1 MIFGVISL
9 SGSIQALGISA
20 GFLGMI
26 VGWSLQQ
33 PVTGIAA
40 WLMLI
45 LKRPFRIGQRVII
58 AGIKG
63 DVVDITLTHVI
74 LDQVGGTIVGEERSG
89 RSILIP
95 NAILFTQTITNYTF
109 EVEYILSEVPVRIT
123 FQSDWEEAEKILVGA
138 AERVT
143 ANTIEI
149 TGEEPYIRAEL
160 FDAGVLMRL
169 RYRTTPEDYAKD
181 VNDIVK
187 IIYKEFSENDNVEFC
202 YPHSEVLY
210 SMKNPPPVAISGRT
224 THRFFYTPTKRR
236 DSMNLNL
243 PKVAVPDR
251 ISLVQ
256 PITANERTTI
266 ANLEGPGCIRHIWAT
281 AGREGNGR
289 QVIIRIYFDEEPVPH
304 IEAPFGDFFGV
315 MHGLPWY
322 PVNNR
327 YLSVQGFSGYNCY
340 FDMPFARSARIEV
353 ECGMGDSS
361 IIMFVNWHRFPDQEL
376 EEPRRF
382 CARWRREAPTERY
395 GEDFLLLDADGRGA
409 TGRVRLRRAALR

>member
-1 MIFGVISL
+1 MEVLSQTWITVRDFFIALSQSPQRGLWLSVITIATLLLVKAILTRLIKAYIYKQALKRENADNFMLTWTFVWVIIIVIFGVISL

-109 EVEYILSEVPVRIT
+109 EVEYIMSEVPVRIT
-123 FQSDWEEAEKILVGA
+123 FQSDWEAAEEILVGA
-138 AERVT
+138 AKQVT

-187 IIYKEFSENDNVEFC
+187 IIYKAFSENDKVEFC

-210 SMKNPPPVAISGRT
+210 SMKNPPPVATS
-224 THRFFYTPTKRR
+224 
-236 DSMNLNL
+236 
-243 PKVAVPDR
+243 
-251 ISLVQ
+251 
-256 PITANERTTI
+256 
-266 ANLEGPGCIRHIWAT
+266 
-281 AGREGNGR
+281 
-289 QVIIRIYFDEEPVPH
+289 EEPS
-304 IEAPFGDFFGV
+304 ADF
-315 MHGLPWY
+315 
-322 PVNNR
+322 
-327 YLSVQGFSGYNCY
+327 S
-340 FDMPFARSARIEV
+340 MPL
-353 ECGMGDSS
+353 
-361 IIMFVNWHRFPDQEL
+361 QK
-376 EEPRRF
+376 
-382 CARWRREAPTERY
+382 
-395 GEDFLLLDADGRGA
+395 GEIR
-409 TGRVRLRRAALR
+409 

>member
-1 MIFGVISL
+1 MEVLSQAWNIISDFFVNLYQTEHRGLLLSAITIVTLLLLKTILTRPIRAYVYKRALKEANADNFMLTWTFVWIVIIVIFGVISL

-210 SMKNPPPVAISGRT
+210 SMKNPPPVAISEEL
-224 THRFFYTPTKRR
+224 PTDFSTLRQR
-236 DSMNLNL
+236 G
-243 PKVAVPDR
+243 
-251 ISLVQ
+251 
-256 PITANERTTI
+256 E
-266 ANLEGPGCIRHIWAT
+266 IR
-281 AGREGNGR
+281 
-289 QVIIRIYFDEEPVPH
+289 
-304 IEAPFGDFFGV
+304 
-315 MHGLPWY
+315 
-322 PVNNR
+322 
-327 YLSVQGFSGYNCY
+327 
-340 FDMPFARSARIEV
+340 
-353 ECGMGDSS
+353 
-361 IIMFVNWHRFPDQEL
+361 
-376 EEPRRF
+376 
-382 CARWRREAPTERY
+382 
-395 GEDFLLLDADGRGA
+395 
-409 TGRVRLRRAALR
+409 

>member
-1 MIFGVISL
+1 MEVLLEAWNIVRDLVVTLSQSQYRGLMLSVITIATLLLVKAILTRPIKAYVYKRALKEANADNFMLTWTFVWIIIIVIFGVISL

-20 GFLGMI
+20 GFLGMV
-26 VGWSLQQ
+26 VGWSLQA
-33 PVTGIAA
+33 PVTGVAA

-95 NAILFTQTITNYTF
+95 NAILFSQTITNYTF

-123 FQSDWEEAEKILVGA
+123 FQSDWEEAEKILVDA
-138 AERVT
+138 AKQVT
-143 ANTIEI
+143 ANTIGI

-187 IIYKEFSENDNVEFC
+187 IIYKGFSETGKVEFC

-210 SMKNPPPVAISGRT
+210 SLKNPPPPIGASEEL
-224 THRFFYTPTKRR
+224 PTDFSRPSQR
-236 DSMNLNL
+236 
-243 PKVAVPDR
+243 
-251 ISLVQ
+251 
-256 PITANERTTI
+256 
-266 ANLEGPGCIRHIWAT
+266 GGIR
-281 AGREGNGR
+281 
-289 QVIIRIYFDEEPVPH
+289 
-304 IEAPFGDFFGV
+304 
-315 MHGLPWY
+315 
-322 PVNNR
+322 
-327 YLSVQGFSGYNCY
+327 
-340 FDMPFARSARIEV
+340 
-353 ECGMGDSS
+353 
-361 IIMFVNWHRFPDQEL
+361 
-376 EEPRRF
+376 
-382 CARWRREAPTERY
+382 
-395 GEDFLLLDADGRGA
+395 
-409 TGRVRLRRAALR
+409 

>member
-1 MIFGVISL
+1 MEVLLAAWNIVRDFVVTLSQSQYRGLMLSVTTIVTLLLVKAILTRPIKAYVYKRALKEANADNFMLTWTFVWIVIIVIFGVISL

-20 GFLGMI
+20 GFLGMV
-26 VGWSLQQ
+26 VGWSLQA
-33 PVTGIAA
+33 PVTGVAA

-95 NAILFTQTITNYTF
+95 NAILFSQTITNYTF

-123 FQSDWEEAEKILVGA
+123 FQSDWEAAEKILVDA
-138 AERVT
+138 AKQVT
-143 ANTIEI
+143 GNTIEI

-187 IIYKEFSENDNVEFC
+187 IIYKGFSETDKVEFC

-210 SMKNPPPVAISGRT
+210 SLKNPPPPIAMSDESST
-224 THRFFYTPTKRR
+224 DFSTPLQR
-236 DSMNLNL
+236 
-243 PKVAVPDR
+243 
-251 ISLVQ
+251 
-256 PITANERTTI
+256 
-266 ANLEGPGCIRHIWAT
+266 GGIR
-281 AGREGNGR
+281 
-289 QVIIRIYFDEEPVPH
+289 
-304 IEAPFGDFFGV
+304 
-315 MHGLPWY
+315 
-322 PVNNR
+322 
-327 YLSVQGFSGYNCY
+327 
-340 FDMPFARSARIEV
+340 
-353 ECGMGDSS
+353 
-361 IIMFVNWHRFPDQEL
+361 
-376 EEPRRF
+376 
-382 CARWRREAPTERY
+382 
-395 GEDFLLLDADGRGA
+395 
-409 TGRVRLRRAALR
+409 

>member
-1 MIFGVISL
+1 MEVLSQVWNIIRDFFVNLNQTEHRGLLLSAITIITLLLIKAILTRPIRAYVYKRALKEANADNFMLTWTFVWIVIIVIFGVISL

-123 FQSDWEEAEKILVGA
+123 FQSDWEAAEKILVGA
-138 AERVT
+138 AKQVT
-143 ANTIEI
+143 ANTIGI

-187 IIYKEFSENDNVEFC
+187 IIYKEFTENDKVEFC

-210 SMKNPPPVAISGRT
+210 SMKNPPPV
-224 THRFFYTPTKRR
+224 
-236 DSMNLNL
+236 
-243 PKVAVPDR
+243 VA
-251 ISLVQ
+251 S
-256 PITANERTTI
+256 
-266 ANLEGPGCIRHIWAT
+266 
-281 AGREGNGR
+281 
-289 QVIIRIYFDEEPVPH
+289 EEPPT
-304 IEAPFGDFFGV
+304 DFSTP
-315 MHGLPWY
+315 L
-322 PVNNR
+322 
-327 YLSVQGFSGYNCY
+327 QK
-340 FDMPFARSARIEV
+340 
-353 ECGMGDSS
+353 
-361 IIMFVNWHRFPDQEL
+361 
-376 EEPRRF
+376 
-382 CARWRREAPTERY
+382 
-395 GEDFLLLDADGRGA
+395 GEIR
-409 TGRVRLRRAALR
+409 

>member
-1 MIFGVISL
+1 MEVLYQVWNIIRDFFVNLYQTEHRGLLLSAITIVTLLLIKAILTRPIRAYVYKRALKEANADNFMLTWTFVWIIIIVIFGVISL

-20 GFLGMI
+20 GFLGMVI
-26 VGWSLQQ
+26 GWSLQQ
-33 PVTGIAA
+33 PVTGVAA

-138 AERVT
+138 AKQVT

-187 IIYKEFSENDNVEFC
+187 IIYKGFSENDNVEFC

-210 SMKNPPPVAISGRT
+210 SMKNPPPVAIS
-224 THRFFYTPTKRR
+224 
-236 DSMNLNL
+236 
-243 PKVAVPDR
+243 
-251 ISLVQ
+251 
-256 PITANERTTI
+256 
-266 ANLEGPGCIRHIWAT
+266 
-281 AGREGNGR
+281 
-289 QVIIRIYFDEEPVPH
+289 EEPST
-304 IEAPFGDFFGV
+304 DFSTPLQRG
-315 MHGLPWY
+315 
-322 PVNNR
+322 
-327 YLSVQGFSGYNCY
+327 
-340 FDMPFARSARIEV
+340 RI
-353 ECGMGDSS
+353 
-361 IIMFVNWHRFPDQEL
+361 R
-376 EEPRRF
+376 
-382 CARWRREAPTERY
+382 
-395 GEDFLLLDADGRGA
+395 
-409 TGRVRLRRAALR
+409 

>member
-1 MIFGVISL
+1 MEVLSQVWDIVRDFFVNLYQTEHRGLLLSAITIVTLLLLKAILTRPIRAYVYKRALKEANADNFMLTWTFVWIIIIVIFGVISL

-20 GFLGMI
+20 GFLGMV

-33 PVTGIAA
+33 PVTGVAA

-123 FQSDWEEAEKILVGA
+123 FQSDWEEAEKILVEA
-138 AERVT
+138 AKQVT
-143 ANTIEI
+143 GNTIEI

-187 IIYKEFSENDNVEFC
+187 IIYKAFSENDNVEFC

-210 SMKNPPPVAISGRT
+210 SMKNPPPVATS
-224 THRFFYTPTKRR
+224 
-236 DSMNLNL
+236 
-243 PKVAVPDR
+243 
-251 ISLVQ
+251 
-256 PITANERTTI
+256 
-266 ANLEGPGCIRHIWAT
+266 
-281 AGREGNGR
+281 
-289 QVIIRIYFDEEPVPH
+289 EEPST
-304 IEAPFGDFFGV
+304 D
-315 MHGLPWY
+315 
-322 PVNNR
+322 
-327 YLSVQGFSGYNCY
+327 LSIPLQKGGI
-340 FDMPFARSARIEV
+340 R
-353 ECGMGDSS
+353 
-361 IIMFVNWHRFPDQEL
+361 
-376 EEPRRF
+376 
-382 CARWRREAPTERY
+382 
-395 GEDFLLLDADGRGA
+395 
-409 TGRVRLRRAALR
+409 